1 MRAIL
6 EHCIELDRHAFDTYT
21 ALAASCTD
29 AELATCFGRLAEEE
43 DVHAGW
49 WSELLA
55 AWEAGLVPDIADE
68 HRLLE
73 RLEAIRTELTPS
85 APIDCAEMS
94 VDDALDLAA
103 RYEFHLLDPVFGE
116 LLDLVRPGSG
126 IDVPGE
132 YSQHVLRLVDLVE
145 RRYTRPGT
153 ARLLASV
160 LRAALRDQGRLL
172 SAARRDGLTG
182 LHGRE
187 DTLVH
192 LTQWLSWSQRYGRPL
207 GVVLLDVDR
216 LKLVNDV
223 YGTDAGDRAIG
234 AVATALQR
242 SVRASDTV
250 GRFGGDSFLLVAPE
264 TDGAELELLM
274 GRLVSKVDD
283 LALDEQGAACGV
295 SVSAG
300 AAWAPGGVPVTPED
314 LIAQA
319 DRSLYEAKTRGR
331 NRAGGALSAGAV

>member
-6 EHCIELDRHAFDTYT
+6 EHCIQLDRLAFETYT
-21 ALAASCTD
+21 SLAASCTD
-29 AELATCFGRLAEEE
+29 TELTTCFGRLAEEE
-43 DVHAGW
+43 EVHAGW
-49 WSELLA
+49 WSELLT
-55 AWEAGLVPDIADE
+55 AWEAGLLPDIADE
-68 HRLLE
+68 HRILE
-73 RLEAIRTELTPS
+73 RLEAIQTELTPT
-85 APIDCAEMS
+85 APIDCATMS
-94 VDDALDLAA
+94 VDETLDLAV

-153 ARLLASV
+153 ARLLAGV
-160 LRAALRDQGRLL
+160 LRTALRDQGRLL
-172 SAARRDGLTG
+172 TAARRDGLTG

-187 DTLVH
+187 DTLTH
-192 LTQWLSWSQRYGRPL
+192 LAQWLSWSQRYGRPL
-207 GVVLLDVDR
+207 GIVLLDVDR

-223 YGTDAGDRAIG
+223 YGTDVGDQAIG
-234 AVATALQR
+234 AVAATLGR

-250 GRFGGDSFLLVAPE
+250 GRFGGDSFLIVTPE
-264 TDGAELELLM
+264 TDGAELEMLM
-274 GRLVSKVDD
+274 GRLVGAVDD
-283 LALDEQGAACGV
+283 LSLDEQGAACGV

-300 AAWAPGGVPVTPED
+300 AAWAPGGVPVTPER

-319 DRSLYEAKTRGR
+319 DRSLYQAKTRGR